1 MWHYISL
8 AVVILIGTLAQIG
21 LKQGSNKSETI
32 GSLILEPYILVSLMA
47 YGIAAIFYILAIRQI
62 PLSVAFPSVA
72 SSYILVALI
81 SHLLWAEPFGKT
93 QILGIGLIISGIYV
107 LGLGTK
113 T

>member
-8 AVVILIGTLAQIG
+8 ALAILIGTLAQIG
-21 LKQGSNKSETI
+21 LKEGTTKSDTI
-32 GSLILEPYILVSLMA
+32 ESLLIEPYILVSLIA
-47 YGIAAIFYILAIRQI
+47 YGVAAIFYILAIRHI

-72 SSYILVALI
+72 SSYVLVALI
-81 SHLLWAEPFGKT
+81 SNLLWAEPFGKT
-93 QILGIGLIISGIYV
+93 QILGIGLIILGIYI

>member
-8 AVVILIGTLAQIG
+8 ALAILIGTLAQIG
-21 LKQGSNKSETI
+21 LKEGTTKSDTI
-32 GSLILEPYILVSLMA
+32 KSLIIEPYILVSLIA
-47 YGIAAIFYILAIRQI
+47 YGVAAIFYISAIRQI
-62 PLSVAFPSVA
+62 PLSIAFPSVA
-72 SSYILVALI
+72 SSYVLVALI

-93 QILGIGLIISGIYV
+93 QILGIGLIILGIYI